1 MPIQPVSPS
10 PNPLPGWPDQKP
22 FVPYPYKEKLIK
34 EDDVKFDLGRFG
46 LQLFHDEKSFSALA
60 ESIVSLNRK
69 ITCSF
74 DGEISSPEQEK
85 LSKAYEEF
93 CDSMDADVWIC
104 DYVIYG
110 IFCFFSAIYKCF
122 TESKHSFDL
131 PRQWMAYR
139 TADQRK
145 RFFIALK
152 DLLEIGPKKAPEAG
166 NMSEVTPA
174 DAGKSKDGPADAAQE
189 LDGVKGEAAKSET
202 QAVEG
207 GETSPQTIEDPQARW
222 QVPKDIAS
230 NVRALVAKLLWI
242 EGSTSDEELENI
254 RYDNDLEAI
263 DLSFFKDLRAAA
275 KTQEEIDRV
284 AEKKEQEAQK
294 KREEEEKKEQEANKV
309 KERERLEKI
318 RKTKHLS

>member
-1 MPIQPVSPS
+1 MRPISSS
-10 PNPLPGWPDQKP
+10 PNLLPGGPEKEP

-34 EDDVKFDLGRFG
+34 KEHVKFGLARFG

-60 ESIVSLNRK
+60 DAIVSLNDR
-69 ITCSF
+69 IDRSF
-74 DGEISSPEQEK
+74 QEEISSPEQEK

-110 IFCFFSAIYKCF
+110 IFCFFSAIYECF
-122 TESKHSFDL
+122 TGSQHSFDL

-152 DLLEIGPKKAPEAG
+152 DLLEIGPKKAPKASNRPEIA
-166 NMSEVTPA
+166 PA
-174 DAGKSKDGPADAAQE
+174 DTDKSKDGPADAAQE

-202 QAVEG
+202 QTAEG

-284 AEKKEQEAQK
+284 EEKKEQEAQK